1 MYIKFVKI
9 AIENTNILF
18 FFKTVD
24 KKNIRWYNT
33 LDFVK
38 SLILYMEEITMKK
51 TFLAPELEVVA
62 INVSDIITTSG
73 DIDMPFI
80 PFNN

>member
-1 MYIKFVKI
+1 
-9 AIENTNILF
+9 
-18 FFKTVD
+18 
-24 KKNIRWYNT
+24 
-33 LDFVK
+33 
-38 SLILYMEEITMKK
+38 MEEKTMKK

-80 PFNN
+80 PF